1 MDEATIQKIAAEVVA
16 RLPFGDRYWVFLV
29 VNVVVMTLVGALAAL
44 GTSYLRTRG
53 QNLATKHDFD
63 ELREQLRANT
73 ELVETNTES
82 VKTNTELVETIK
94 AEVGQKDWATRER
107 TNLRWIKLELLL
119 EKMYDCD
126 NYLDQHR
133 HRFMDGKGMDPE
145 QRDYLNELNAMG
157 SLYFPEL
164 EDEIGRFYLGGKEQ
178 ISLGLELVQA
188 LGSAGND
195 AAARESAYNTFKRKW
210 KKRDKERLD
219 ARSALTAAA
228 RTLLVKIMDVE
239 EKP

>member
-1 MDEATIQKIAAEVVA
+1 MDEVTIQRIAAEVA
-16 RLPFGDRYWVFLV
+16 QHLPSYAWMLLLV
-29 VNVVVMTLVGALAAL
+29 QVLLTLVAAAAGAFF
-44 GTSYLRTRG
+44 GEYFKTRG
-53 QNLATKHDFD
+53 EGKNLATKADFD
-63 ELREQLRANT
+63 SLQDQLR
-73 ELVETNTES
+73 V
-82 VKTNTELVETIK
+82 NTELVETIK

-164 EDEIGRFYLGGKEQ
+164 ENEIGRFYLGGKEQ

>member
-1 MDEATIQKIAAEVVA
+1 MDEVTIQKIAAEVV
-16 RLPFGDRYWVFLV
+16 RHLPYGDDRYWLFLV
-29 VNVVVMTLVGALAAL
+29 VNVIVMALVGALAAL
-44 GTSYLRTRG
+44 GTLYFSTRG

-63 ELREQLRANT
+63 ELREQLRANMH
-73 ELVETNTES
+73 
-82 VKTNTELVETIK
+82 LVETIK

-119 EKMYDCD
+119 ERMYDCD

-164 EDEIGRFYLGGKEQ
+164 ENEIGRFYLSGKEQ